1 MRIVAC
7 YKYVLDER
15 DIRVNPE
22 TRSLVTERAAWKLSD
37 YDRNAIEEAVRLKEE
52 HPGIEAVGLTA
63 GSVQAKAS
71 LKEVLARGLDAA
83 YFVQEEALAGA
94 DPAVVARVRARAV
107 EKIGDCRL
115 VLCGEG
121 ASDDYAQQVGPRLAV
136 LLGWPV
142 ITYVS
147 RLALVGEVVRAARNL
162 EDGTETVEVDLPA
175 VVTVTGEIN
184 QPRIPTLKQVMA
196 AGRKPMHVW
205 SLQDL
210 GLTSGDLSSPVK
222 VVSVQGAV
230 SDRKRVVFKGE
241 PAAAVAELVEA
252 LVKEGLI

>member
-1 MRIVAC
+1 MRVVAC

-22 TRSLVTERAAWKLSD
+22 TRSLVTDRAAWKLSD

-52 HPGIEAVGLTA
+52 HSGIEAVGLTA
-63 GSVQAKAS
+63 GGSQAKAS
-71 LKEVLARGLDAA
+71 LKEVLARGLDEA
-83 YFVQEEALAGA
+83 YFVQEEALGGA
-94 DPAVVARVRARAV
+94 DPAVVSRVLARAI
-107 EKIGDCRL
+107 EKIGDCGL

-147 RLALVGEVVRAARNL
+147 RLVLVGDVVRATRNL
-162 EDGTETVEVDLPA
+162 EDGVETVEAELPA

-184 QPRIPTLKQVMA
+184 QPRIPSLKQVMA
-196 AGRKPMHVW
+196 AGKKPMHVW
-205 SLQDL
+205 SLNDL
-210 GLTSGDLSSPVK
+210 GLAPDDLSSPLK

-241 PAAAVAELVEA
+241 PAVAVQELVAA
-252 LVKEGLI
+252 LAKEGLI